1 MSRHQTARLVMAFAI
16 LTAFGGLIGYL
27 TAGSVP
33 SLISG
38 FVFGL
43 LLLVSGLAMMK
54 RSVLGYFAACLLTAM
69 LLCFFGYRF
78 LSTGKFAPPGIM
90 ALASLGVFAILVT
103 SKMKK

>member
-1 MSRHQTARLVMAFAI
+1 MSRHQTALLVIAFAI
-16 LTAFGGLIGYL
+16 VTALGGFIGYL

-43 LLLVSGLAMMK
+43 LLLACGLAMLK
-54 RSVLGYFAACLLTAM
+54 RSVLGYFAACLLTAI
-69 LLCFFGYRF
+69 LLCFFGYKF
-78 LSTGKFAPPGIM
+78 LNTGKFAPPGIM

-103 SKMKK
+103 TKMKK